1 MKKKNLILPFLLM
14 FSLSLIYDSKVN
26 ATNLLEKSINSS
38 LNDSSESS
46 TWESSEIH
54 NTTSDE
60 NTQNTE
66 SSTSDANSYENRS
79 ETYTSNSIER
89 EFESTVNPEEPNIK
103 TRALASDGY
112 YEVSTLSDLKNAI
125 SGTNFS
131 KIRVTTNLNMTSDIE
146 IKKDI
151 VIDWGGYEHN
161 FNTSHIYVNEIP
173 NTIEFQNFDATA
185 SHPGGITASIDTNA
199 IIRCFMTDILSTKYY
214 FKGEFKFTGSLNIFN
229 ASKLGLIYAP
239 RATVNLDGVKGS
251 IDLQPVTG
259 QLNSDPGKA
268 YYIRS
273 YRLNV
278 INGSKINGVYVGKFY
293 GNLNSSDEQFS
304 GNTNPGLFI
313 SGNSTISTNYDR
325 SDHVDSEGQ
334 VIDLSIP
341 NATFSIDGSNSSFQ
355 ANTSIKVD
363 EEDYRGIIRLDGD
376 NSVVDVTNGAQL
388 SVTTKTTAGI
398 KLGGNNASL
407 NIQSGGKLTILQVDD
422 DDISTNN
429 NIRFLSS
436 GSELVVDGAGS
447 RVEITK
453 NNGAA
458 SAVRFES
465 GSQSVKVSNGGRF
478 SVKNYGNGVSVN
490 NGLSMSNS
498 AVQFYGGSGSAVF
511 TVQGAQS
518 SIYLD
523 ADSGAAIDALGM
535 DLTFSADEKTYLEAT
550 GKTISTN
557 QINGIIAATNLT
569 VDINSPT
576 FFDFVNTQTSGN
588 SGVSIFQIQNDISFS
603 LQNSEISLWRKENF
617 QSDNISKS
625 PYFYSLAS
633 NLKMLNTE
641 ILSSGNEKLTNEIST
656 FKPDGYTGL
665 LGYNRIS
672 ANNQQPVIDSL
683 RTPTDADNKIY
694 GHASVPEG
702 LDGSI
707 RDAWESEVEV
717 KLRVTYAD
725 TAKES
730 KEFVATTQ
738 GTTFNGDGSAL
749 DPWGEGAEGGL
760 FEVVLPDEELLSK
773 GDVIEI
779 ISAKKIGLT
788 ENIQQLP
795 DKKVVIDV
803 TPPDP
808 ADVNLTSVNTKT
820 KVINGTGEPNTKAI
834 LYLAGEVLSQAEVG
848 EDGVFELTIPENSLA
863 IGDKLYLVLNDGI
876 GDISDQGLVVIPETN
891 NVVGNQNP
899 FENNVEYHDATF
911 NKGLIL
917 SVEGTLSL
925 IVPDKISFE
934 KVIITGL
941 RQEKLGSIEQNQ
953 RLEIY
958 DDRGAKYPWRL
969 SVSLTKPFTD
979 TEDKNVELE
988 DVLYFTS
995 DGINY
1000 DLVNDQAVNVI
1011 TNNNQDESVTDYTNL
1026 LNDGKSFKLV
1036 LDKKNQIVGEFSAEL
1051 TWTLEDVPTD

>member
-1 MKKKNLILPFLLM
+1 MKKKSRILPLLLI
-14 FSLSLIYDSKVN
+14 FSLSLMTDSKVN
-26 ATNLLEKSINSS
+26 ATNLLEEDNNYS
-38 LNDSSESS
+38 LNDSG
-46 TWESSEIH
+46 
-54 NTTSDE
+54 E
-60 NTQNTE
+60 NNPITE
-66 SSTSDANSYENRS
+66 SSTSVTSSDEDTS
-79 ETYTSNSIER
+79 EMDTSNVNEST
-89 EFESTVNPEEPNIK
+89 FESTTHSEESIIK
-103 TRALASDGY
+103 ARALTSDGY

-125 SGTNFS
+125 SGTDYS
-131 KIRVTTNLNMTSDIE
+131 KIRVITNMNITSDIE
-146 IKKDI
+146 IKKNV

-199 IIRCFMTDILSTKYY
+199 IIRCFMTDILSTKYF
-214 FKGEFKFTGSLNIFN
+214 FKGEFKFTGSLNLFN

-268 YYIRS
+268 YFIRS

-278 INGSKINGVYVGKFY
+278 INGSTLNGVYLGKFY

-304 GNTNPGLFI
+304 GNTSPGLSI
-313 SGNSTISTNYDR
+313 SENSNITTNYDR
-325 SDHVDSEGQ
+325 TDHVNSEGQ
-334 VIDLSIP
+334 VVDLSIP
-341 NATFSIDGSNSSFQ
+341 NATFSINGSNSSFK
-355 ANTSIKVD
+355 ANTGIKVD
-363 EEDYRGIIRLDGD
+363 KDDYRGIIRLDGE
-376 NSVVDVTNGAQL
+376 NSVIEVINGAQL
-388 SVTTKTTAGI
+388 SVTTETTAGI
-398 KLGGNNASL
+398 KLGGKNTSL
-407 NIQSGGKLTILQVDD
+407 NIQSGGKLTILQTGD
-422 DDISTNN
+422 DDIDTNN
-429 NIRFLSS
+429 CIRFLSS
-436 GSELVVDGAGS
+436 GSEFVVDGSGS

-453 NNGAA
+453 NDGAS

-465 GSQSVKVSNGGRF
+465 GNQSVEVNNGGCF

-490 NGLSMSNS
+490 NGVSMSNS
-498 AVQFYGGSGSAVF
+498 AVQFYGGTGSAAF
-511 TVQGAQS
+511 TVQGEQS
-518 SIYLD
+518 SISLE

-557 QINGIIAATNLT
+557 QVNGIIAAANLT
-569 VDINSPT
+569 VDINSPA

-603 LQNSEISLWRKENF
+603 LQNSGISLWRKENF
-617 QSDNISKS
+617 KSDNISKS
-625 PYFYSLAS
+625 PYFYSLIS
-633 NLKMLNTE
+633 NFKMLNME
-641 ILSSGNEKLTNEIST
+641 ILISGNEELTNEISA
-656 FKPDGYTGL
+656 FKPDGYTGIR
-665 LGYNRIS
+665 GYNRIS
-672 ANNQQPVIDSL
+672 ANNQQPIIDSL

-707 RDAWESEVEV
+707 RDAWENEVEV
-717 KLRVTYAD
+717 KIRVTYAD
-725 TAKES
+725 SAKDP
-730 KEFVATTQ
+730 KEFVATTK

-749 DPWGEGAEGGL
+749 NPWGEGAEGGL
-760 FEVVLPDEELLSK
+760 FEVVLPEEELLSK
-773 GDVIEI
+773 GDVTEI
-779 ISAKKIGLT
+779 MSAKKIGLT

-803 TPPDP
+803 TPPST
-808 ADVNLTSVNTKT
+808 AVVNSTSVNTKT
-820 KVINGTGEPNTKAI
+820 KVLNGTGEPNTKAL
-834 LYLAGEVLSQAEVG
+834 LYLDGEVLSQTEVD
-848 EDGVFELTIPENSLA
+848 EEGVFELTIPENSLA
-863 IGDKLYLVLNDGI
+863 IGDKLYLVLNDGT

-891 NVVGNQNP
+891 NAVGNQNP

-917 SVEGTLSL
+917 SVDGTLSL
-925 IVPDKISFE
+925 IAPDKISFE

-941 RQEKLGSIEQNQ
+941 TQEKLGSIELNQ
-953 RLEIY
+953 RLEIE
-958 DDRGAKYPWRL
+958 DNRGAKHPWGL

-979 TEDKNVELE
+979 TENKNVKLE

-1000 DLVNDQAVNVI
+1000 DLVNEQAVNVI
-1011 TNNNQDESVTDYTNL
+1011 TNNKQDESVTDYTNL
-1026 LNDGKSFKLV
+1026 LDGGKAFKLV